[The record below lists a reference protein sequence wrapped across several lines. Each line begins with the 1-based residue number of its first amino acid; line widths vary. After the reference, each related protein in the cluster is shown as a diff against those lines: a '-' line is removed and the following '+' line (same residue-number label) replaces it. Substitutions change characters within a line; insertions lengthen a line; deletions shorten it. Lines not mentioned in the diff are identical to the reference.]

1 MTLIDTQDI
10 DIRTVKKENLVDMR
24 ELERM
29 EKKNPEAVSEVLEN
43 PENWRIH
50 RRGDVVIENSYTE
63 GKSINDL
70 FAVLVASS

>member
-1 MTLIDTQDI
+1 MTLNDTQNI

-29 EKKNPEAVSEVLEN
+29 EEKSPETVSEALEN
-43 PENWRIH
+43 PVNWHIH

>member
-1 MTLIDTQDI
+1 MTLIDTQDM

-29 EKKNPEAVSEVLEN
+29 EEKNPKAVSEVLEN
-43 PENWRIH
+43 PVNWRIH
-50 RRGDVVIENSYTE
+50 RRGDIVIENSYTE